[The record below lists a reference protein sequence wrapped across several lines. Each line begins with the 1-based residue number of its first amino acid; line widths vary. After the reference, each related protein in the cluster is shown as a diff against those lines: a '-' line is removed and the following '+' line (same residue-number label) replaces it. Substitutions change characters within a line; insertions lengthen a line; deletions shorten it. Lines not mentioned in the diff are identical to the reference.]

1 MKVQREYN
9 KNYKILSLSASKEQI
24 EQSVAAVTNENS
36 DLRSQVEE
44 MRKANVEL
52 MTMISEI
59 YEKKHKKQHQRQP
72 EQLEPPATK
81 SAKVNVS
88 TTPVM
93 NANKVL

>member
-1 MKVQREYN
+1 LKVQREYN

-59 YEKKHKKQHQRQP
+59 YEKKHKQQHQRQP
-72 EQLEPPATK
+72 EQLEPPETK
-81 SAKVNVS
+81 SVKLNVS
-88 TTPVM
+88 TRPVM